1 MNLITCN
8 GTAKVWRSD
17 LSYISISTCRILET
31 LRSIVT
37 AITQKKLS
45 NKFLVYEAE
54 WNVVKMNHGK
64 YELEILNIAFLII
77 LPQLLISR
85 IYP

>member
-1 MNLITCN
+1 MTSHVSHMGHIMSCANTVVL
-8 GTAKVWRSD
+8 
-17 LSYISISTCRILET
+17 
-31 LRSIVT
+31 
-37 AITQKKLS
+37 QKKLI

-54 WNVVKMNHGK
+54 WNVVKMNYGK

-77 LPQLLISR
+77 LPQLLILR